1 LEWGQAFISPGGD
14 AMVAVMRMLVLA
26 AALIAAPALGF
37 AADVTSISPKG
48 EKLAQALDSMGVE
61 SKWIAGQHID
71 WETGL
76 PDGRPERMPGK
87 HTHCSAFV
95 AAAAQSLGVHI
106 LRPPEHGQKLLA
118 NAQYHWL
125 ESDGAAEGWRELPD
139 PAAAQAAANAGELV
153 VASYLS
159 HNEEKPGHI
168 AIVKP
173 AARSAA
179 ELAAAGPLLI
189 QAGTVNSAAISMRD
203 GFAGHPHAW
212 FDHEAVFY
220 AHPLP

>member
-1 LEWGQAFISPGGD
+1 MNRILRF
-14 AMVAVMRMLVLA
+14 A
-26 AALIAAPALGF
+26 AALIF
-37 AADVTSISPKG
+37 AASAAAALAAGATDHVSPKG
-48 EKLAQALDSMGVE
+48 RWLAQKLDAMGVE

-71 WETGL
+71 WRSGL
-76 PDGRPERMPGK
+76 PHGVPERSEGR